1 MGFDVGSL
9 LDDRGEEGYE
19 LHRRHMNP
27 QLPRV
32 LHTIGFDTNYVRAE
46 GAYLYDRSGRQYLD
60 FLSGFGVFGIGRNN
74 ATVRAALHEVLDR
87 ELADMVQMDTPV
99 LAGLLAERLLQHAP
113 SFERAYLANSGTEAV
128 EGALKFARCATGRP
142 RVVYCDHAFH
152 GLTTGSLSVN
162 GGKEF
167 RKGFDPL
174 LPDAAVPFGDLEA
187 LEAEVRHGDVAAFV
201 IEPIQGK
208 TVHVPPAGYL
218 RAAHEV
224 LRQHG
229 ALLIADEVQTGVGR
243 TGRFFAYEHDGVTP
257 DIVTVAKT
265 LSGGFVPVG
274 AILAKGWIFDKVYS
288 TMDRALV
295 HDSTFGGNALA
306 ATAGLATLSVIDD
319 EGLVGNAE
327 RVGAQ
332 LQGALG
338 ALRDR
343 FEMLDDVRGRGLMVG
358 LEFVKPAVGA
368 PARRVGGAA
377 PGSGRAVLAGD
388 RGGPVPPPRDPHPGG
403 RRSRRDHQAPAAAD
417 HRRPGGRALRRGV
430 HRRHGRRPPGA
441 WPRLGVRQP
450 HGQGRPLALVVFVAG
465 VRFASAGSYSL
476 TLGQSV
482 LARHGGALR
491 RRERRF
497 LSSEVC
503 AGQLACLLDPGHELP
518 RRRAR
523 RLRGCRGTA
532 RPSAWMRREGRD
544 ATTCPGRTPL

>member
-32 LHTIGFDTNYVRAE
+32 LHTIGFDTNYVRGE

-99 LAGLLAERLLQHAP
+99 LAGLLAERLLAHAP

-128 EGALKFARCATGRP
+128 EAALKFARCATGHP

-174 LPDAAVPFGDLEA
+174 LPDAAVAFGDLAA
-187 LEAEVRHGDVAAFV
+187 LEAELRPGDVAAFV

-218 RAAHEV
+218 RAAHDL
-224 LRQHG
+224 LRRHG
-229 ALLIADEVQTGVGR
+229 ALLIADEVQTGIGR

-306 ATAGLATLSVIDD
+306 ATAGLATLSVVDD

-327 RVGAQ
+327 RVGAE
-332 LQGALG
+332 LRGALA
-338 ALRDR
+338 ALADR

-358 LEFVKPAVGA
+358 LEFVKPRSARLRAGWEALHRARDGLFSQAIVGA
-368 PARRVGGAA
+368 LYHRHGILTQV
-377 PGSGRAVLAGD
+377 AGD
-388 RGGPVPPPRDPHPGG
+388 HGEIIKLLPPLIIGDQEVDRFVAAFTDVMDDAHRARGLVWEFTSRMVKGA
-403 RRSRRDHQAPAAAD
+403 RSR
-417 HRRPGGRALRRGV
+417 
-430 HRRHGRRPPGA
+430 
-441 WPRLGVRQP
+441 
-450 HGQGRPLALVVFVAG
+450 
-465 VRFASAGSYSL
+465 
-476 TLGQSV
+476 
-482 LARHGGALR
+482 
-491 RRERRF
+491 
-497 LSSEVC
+497 
-503 AGQLACLLDPGHELP
+503 
-518 RRRAR
+518 
-523 RLRGCRGTA
+523 
-532 RPSAWMRREGRD
+532 
-544 ATTCPGRTPL
+544 

>member
-9 LDDRGEEGYE
+9 LDERGEEGYE

-32 LHTIGFDTNYVRAE
+32 LHTIGFDTTYVRAE

-87 ELADMVQMDTPV
+87 ELPDMVQMDTPV
-99 LAGLLAERLLQHAP
+99 LAGLLAERLLAHAP
-113 SFERAYLANSGTEAV
+113 SFDRVYLGNSGTEAV

-167 RKGFDPL
+167 RKGFAPL
-174 LPDAAVPFGDLEA
+174 LADTAVPFGDLA
-187 LEAEVRHGDVAAFV
+187 AVDAEVRRGDVAALV

-208 TVHVPPAGYL
+208 TVHVPPPGYL
-218 RAAHEV
+218 RAV
-224 LRQHG
+224 LELLHQHG

-243 TGRFFAYEHDGVTP
+243 SGRFFAYEHDGVTP
-257 DIVTVAKT
+257 DLVTVAKT

-274 AILAKGWIFDKVYS
+274 AVLAKGWIFDKVYS

-319 EGLVGNAE
+319 EGLVDNAE
-327 RVGAQ
+327 RVGAE
-332 LQGALG
+332 LRGALS
-338 ALRDR
+338 ALRQR

-358 LEFVKPAVGA
+358 LEFAKPRSPRLRAGWEALHRARDGLFSQAVVGA
-368 PARRVGGAA
+368 LYHRHGILTQV
-377 PGSGRAVLAGD
+377 AGD
-388 RGGPVPPPRDPHPGG
+388 HGEIVKLLPPLIIGDKEVERFLTAFTDVMDDAHRARGLVWEFGSRMVKGA
-403 RRSRRDHQAPAAAD
+403 RSR
-417 HRRPGGRALRRGV
+417 
-430 HRRHGRRPPGA
+430 
-441 WPRLGVRQP
+441 
-450 HGQGRPLALVVFVAG
+450 
-465 VRFASAGSYSL
+465 
-476 TLGQSV
+476 
-482 LARHGGALR
+482 
-491 RRERRF
+491 
-497 LSSEVC
+497 
-503 AGQLACLLDPGHELP
+503 
-518 RRRAR
+518 
-523 RLRGCRGTA
+523 
-532 RPSAWMRREGRD
+532 
-544 ATTCPGRTPL
+544 